1 MKLLCWDI
9 VVADDVYLVDLDF
22 LFLVDVDVNDE
33 LVRLG
38 GVVALHDVYLGI
50 LESFVAEELLDDDFC
65 LVHHIGSELVALY
78 DANLFHHIV
87 LLALFHAVD
96 VDL

>member
-50 LESFVAEELLDDDFC
+50 LESFVAEELLDDDQY
-65 LVHHIGSELVALY
+65 LEALSESFIEESSNY
-78 DANLFHHIV
+78 EKDDTDT
-87 LLALFHAVD
+87 LLQELGY
-96 VDL
+96 